1 LEGDVKG
8 KRAKP
13 GSKSDP
19 TAFVGVVQSPGEEGL
34 PPLETER
41 TDALLIIVR
50 GPNKGTEFAVCGD
63 FVQIGRDPEM
73 AVSLDDEDVSRRH
86 AVIIRHRD
94 RYFLRDCGS
103 TNGTY
108 LKGLFRGSERDLS
121 PGDRFRIGETEF
133 IFRLGKA

>member
-1 LEGDVKG
+1 MG
-8 KRAKP
+8 KRPKP

-19 TAFVGVVQSPGEEGL
+19 TAFVGVVQPPGEERL

-41 TDALLIIVR
+41 TEALLIIAR
-50 GPNKGTEFAVCGD
+50 GPNKGTEFAVQGD
-63 FVQIGRDPEM
+63 FVQIGRDPGL

-86 AVIIRHRD
+86 AAIVRHRD

-108 LKGLFRGSERDLS
+108 LKGLFHGSERELS
-121 PGDRFRIGETEF
+121 PGDRFRIGATEF

>member
-1 LEGDVKG
+1 MKG
-8 KRAKP
+8 QRPKP
-13 GSKSDP
+13 GHKSDP
-19 TAFVGVVQSPGEEGL
+19 TAFVGVVPPPGEEDL

-41 TDALLIIVR
+41 TEALLIIAR
-50 GPNKGTEFAVCGD
+50 GPYKGAEFAVRGD

-73 AVSLDDEDVSRRH
+73 DVPLEDEEVSRRH
-86 AVIIRHRD
+86 AAIIRHRD

-108 LKGLFRGSERDLS
+108 LKGLFHGSERKLS

-133 IFRLGKA
+133 IFRMGKA